1 MAENEQVGR
10 IQAFL
15 KTRQLVLAGEMS
27 NDAAITAMTDAGW
40 SEIESVAM
48 VNSWEVLAK
57 LRLMHEERKPV
68 PFQTTDLDRIARWLG
83 VPNFD

>member
-1 MAENEQVGR
+1 MAENEQVER

-15 KTRQLVLAGEMS
+15 KTRQLVLAGDLSSE
-27 NDAAITAMTDAGW
+27 AAITAMTDAGW
-40 SEIESVAM
+40 SAIEAIAM

-57 LRLMHEERKPV
+57 LRLMHEECKPV